1 MNLATC
7 VVSCDS
13 GYLREYLP
21 SFAMSCNMAGNPL
34 HCHIVNATEED
45 LSFTLELADKLK
57 VKVGATFE
65 RGSPEDRVYYAC
77 NRFLIA
83 PELLKYY
90 PGGIMI
96 CDIDAI
102 VMRSIPA
109 YDVDIGLY
117 LRDPIPNLNSWET
130 EGTRVN
136 AGAVYLNGDGAK
148 DFAQKVYEILLSSDG
163 HLQWF
168 SDQVAL
174 HRAYQE
180 HKDSL
185 KFMDLSGG
193 FMSWESSENCY
204 LFSAKGN
211 RKHTLG
217 EYINLKSKLEQ
228 SLAELSM
235 R

>member
-45 LSFTLELADKLK
+45 LDFALDLTNKLN
-57 VKVGATFE
+57 VKVGITFE

-96 CDIDAI
+96 CDIDSI
-102 VMRSIPA
+102 VMKPIPT
-109 YDVDIGLY
+109 YEQDVGLY
-117 LRDPIPNLNSWET
+117 FREPLPNVNAWET
-130 EGTRVN
+130 EGTRIA
-136 AGAVYLNGDGAK
+136 AGAVYMNGSAHP
-148 DFAQKVYEILLSSDG
+148 FAEKVYEILLSSDG
-163 HLQWF
+163 HLHWF

-185 KFMDLSGG
+185 KFLDLSDG

-204 LFSAKGN
+204 LFSAKGD
-211 RKHTLG
+211 RKRTLE
-217 EYINLKSKLEQ
+217 EYVALKGDMERLIP
-228 SLAELSM
+228 
-235 R
+235 